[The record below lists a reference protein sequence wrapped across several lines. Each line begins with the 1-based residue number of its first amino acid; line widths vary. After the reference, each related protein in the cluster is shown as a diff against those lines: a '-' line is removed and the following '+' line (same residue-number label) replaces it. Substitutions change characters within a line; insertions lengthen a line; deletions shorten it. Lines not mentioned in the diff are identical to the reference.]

1 MGPLEVTAGIAAAL
15 LAVVVGVWV
24 AVRRR
29 ERRRRDEAERRDDAM
44 VRAQVLERLAR
55 VTAEWEGRA
64 DQDVT
69 DATVMAS
76 DASGIDAPLS
86 GADGSDDG
94 RAPVGGR
101 PAAVTGRG
109 HAVDEHPRHRRPGHG
124 IRVRRHRRA

>member
-1 MGPLEVTAGIAAAL
+1 MGPLEVTAGIAAVL
-15 LAVVVGVWV
+15 VAVVVGAWV

-29 ERRRRDEAERRDDAM
+29 ERRRRVEVERRDDAM

-55 VTAEWEGRA
+55 VTAEWEGLRRPA
-64 DQDVT
+64 RDRRDVT
-69 DATVMAS
+69 DANV
-76 DASGIDAPLS
+76 IDAN
-86 GADGSDDG
+86 GADEG

-101 PAAVTGRG
+101 PAAVTGPG